1 MLVYKDN
8 RDCGYSI
15 IELLIAASIGLL
27 LVSFIHNIAS
37 KTLWI
42 VKEVEA
48 SAEVLE
54 SAQYLT
60 GLLSREIGLAGF
72 LGDFNATNLPSSG
85 APDICQLMNRAQV
98 IKAMPYPIA
107 GIDNVVSGYKL
118 CGRDIVLSGTDVM
131 LLRRSAIDQKSLRYK
146 LQSQQ
151 IYIQG
156 SFADPNP
163 IIDRGD
169 NSAAFILMQGAN
181 RKPVRAW
188 QQTLYYVS
196 NDNIFKRR
204 RFLKGRY
211 LNSEPLVDGVQD
223 FQVEY
228 VVRKLDVTSNCGEE
242 YLSAPLTDAQWKRV
256 VALRVHFLLRSS
268 WQGQSQEGKQLNYAN
283 KTYDIQDNGYHELFK
298 VLMPIMNKL

>member
-1 MLVYKDN
+1 MLVCKDN
-8 RDCGYSI
+8 RHCGYSI

-37 KTLWI
+37 KTLWV

-60 GLLSREIGLAGF
+60 GLLSREIALAGF
-72 LGDFNATNLPSSG
+72 FGDFNTANIPSSG
-85 APDICQLMNRAQV
+85 APDLCQLMNRAQV
-98 IKAMPYPIA
+98 IKAIPYPVA

-131 LLRRSAIDQKSLRYK
+131 LLRRSTIDQKSLSYK

-169 NSAAFILMQGAN
+169 NSAAFILMQGTK

-196 NDNIFKRR
+196 DDNIFKRR

-242 YLSAPLTDAQWKRV
+242 YLSPPLTDAQWKRV

-283 KTYDIQDNGYHELFK
+283 KTYDIQDDGYYELFK
-298 VLMPIMNKL
+298 VLAPIMNKL

>member
-1 MLVYKDN
+1 MKGYTSN
-8 RDCGYSI
+8 RDYGYSI
-15 IELLIAASIGLL
+15 IELLIAASIGLV
-27 LVSFIHNIAS
+27 LVSFIHNIVS
-37 KTLWI
+37 KTLWV
-42 VKEVEA
+42 VKEIEA

-54 SAQYLT
+54 SAQYLI

-72 LGDFNATNLPSSG
+72 FGDFNTVSLPGSA
-85 APDICQLMNRAQV
+85 APSLCQTMSKGQV
-98 IKAMPYPIA
+98 VKAMPYAVA
-107 GIDNVVSGYKL
+107 GIDNVVNGYKL
-118 CGRDIVLSGTDVM
+118 CGRDTVLPGTDM
-131 LLRRSAIDQKSLRYK
+131 ILLHRSAIDQKQPRNK

-156 SFADPNP
+156 SFAYPNP
-163 IIDRGD
+163 IIERGD
-169 NSAAFILMQGAN
+169 NSAAFILMQGTK

-196 NDNIFKRR
+196 NDNILKRR

-228 VVRKLDVTSNCGEE
+228 VVRKLDVTSGCVEE

-268 WQGQSQEGKQLNYAN
+268 WQGQSQKGKVLNYAN
-283 KTYDIQDNGYHELFK
+283 RIYAIQDHGYYELFK
-298 VLMPIMNKL
+298 VLVPIMNKL

>member
-1 MLVYKDN
+1 M
-8 RDCGYSI
+8 

-72 LGDFNATNLPSSG
+72 FGDFNTANLPSSG
-85 APDICQLMNRAQV
+85 APDLCQHMGRAQV
-98 IKAMPYPIA
+98 IKAMPYPVA

-131 LLRRSAIDQKSLRYK
+131 LLRRSAIDQKSPRYK

-283 KTYDIQDNGYHELFK
+283 KTYDIRGDGYYELFK